1 MTTKAKSAVKRG
13 AIVVVAIAIC
23 CGTLSNLLRE
33 EDFFPYAIRTDG
45 KSIFQVH
52 DQYVKV
58 ESTDILAASHRS
70 FESASIPKFTIK
82 SLPGDLEMLTIT
94 SNGKSESII
103 DTRVGVD
110 AIWDDPSK
118 AYYFVEQKEK
128 PNLSQKWI
136 VGWDAVHGFRKLS
149 NPVNY
154 VNGLAVSLDGK
165 YLVSQIRP
173 LHPTNDDDPILTISI
188 RDGTQ
193 KFVECPSKMYEPIMI
208 SENEFLLQK
217 SRVGNSGL
225 VVRWRP
231 GSTEMQTLTTDK
243 GDIAEV
249 VSFNGNIWALMMK
262 GSKPDIVRLDSTL
275 TRIEEDLGWIESKST
290 N

>member
-1 MTTKAKSAVKRG
+1 MTTKAKSAVIRG
-13 AIVVVAIAIC
+13 AIVVVAIIIC
-23 CGTLSNLLRE
+23 CGTLSNLLPE

-45 KSIFQVH
+45 KSIYQVQ
-52 DQYVKV
+52 DLYVRV

-70 FESASIPKFTIK
+70 FESTSIPKFTTK
-82 SLPGDLEMLTIT
+82 SLPGDLEMLTIA

-110 AIWDDPSK
+110 AIWDDPNK

-128 PNLSQKWI
+128 PSLSQKWI

-154 VNGLAVSLDGK
+154 VNGLAVSLDGQF
-165 YLVSQIRP
+165 LVAQVLP
-173 LHPTNDDDPILTISI
+173 LHPASNDAPILTISI
-188 RDGTQ
+188 RNGTQ
-193 KFVECPSKMYEPIMI
+193 KVVECPSKMHDPIMI
-208 SENEFLLQK
+208 NEHEFLLK
-217 SRVGNSGL
+217 KTRVGNSGL

-231 GSTEMQTLTTDK
+231 GSTEVQTLATDR

-262 GSKPDIVRLDSTL
+262 GRKPDIVRLDSTL
-275 TRIEEDLGWIESKST
+275 TKIEEDLGWIESKSP